1 MTMNQGLTATILV
14 DNDTLID
21 RYYTAEPA
29 LSILLETSGT
39 KILFDTGYS
48 EVFLRNAD
56 RMAISLLDL
65 DCVVLSHGHIDHTGG
80 LVHLGQRLMEA
91 VIEGR
96 PFRTPDLIA
105 HPFCFYPRPK
115 LTLPDIGSL
124 ISEDRA
130 RLHFRVRTS
139 SKPIWITDRLVF
151 LGEIPRQFAFENEAP
166 GPRTIVM
173 PDGSRTPD
181 LLLDDSA
188 LAYISPEGLIIITG
202 CSHAGICNITEY
214 ARKICGER
222 RIVDIIGGLHLLEPS
237 PERLEGTCHYLK
249 AVAPVA
255 VHACHCTSFAP
266 LAALS
271 SVCPIAEVGVGL
283 RLEYL

>member
-1 MTMNQGLTATILV
+1 MTPGLTVTVLV

-29 LSILLETSGT
+29 LSILLEGGGT
-39 KILFDTGYS
+39 KVLFDTGYS
-48 EVFLRNAD
+48 DVFLRNAD
-56 RMAISLLDL
+56 KMGITLLDL

-80 LVHLGQRLMEA
+80 LGYLIQRLTEA
-91 VIEGR
+91 IFEGR

-105 HPFCFYPRPK
+105 HPFCLCPRPTPK
-115 LTLPDIGSL
+115 FPDIGSQ

-139 SKPIWITDRLVF
+139 REPIWITDRLVF
-151 LGEIPRQFAFENEAP
+151 LGEIPRRFAFEPVAP
-166 GPRTIVM
+166 GPRTLVM

-188 LAYISPEGLIIITG
+188 LAYVSPQGLLLITG

-214 ARKICGER
+214 AREICGER

-237 PERLEGTCHYLK
+237 TVQLAGTCEYLK
-249 AVAPVA
+249 DVAPVV
-255 VHACHCTSFAP
+255 VHACHCTSLP
-266 LAALS
+266 SLVALS
-271 SVCPIAEVGVGL
+271 SACPVAEVGVGL
-283 RLEYL
+283 RLEYR